1 MALNND
7 QLKQNIYDFLKVR
20 KYKPTSKDSDNKDT
34 SVPQDADLIEFT
46 FEKDGK
52 PFDKAWIT
60 IEGRNDLTLYYD
72 DDIFTGDD
80 GEDASKEWYQFIKE
94 LKRETID
101 QGIQGFRLRNKDHLN
116 DDLKQREYHTMK
128 EKISEGYHS
137 MGKKAS
143 YNDAVPS
150 IKIVLQHSRAIEEGE
165 QRYRH
170 VERIFLENIQGERI
184 LAPTNKPGLARVYA
198 RHLAEGGVPNDE
210 RWNHI
215 KSVCEDYT
223 KMAGFVRA
231 TRKGQFTE
239 SAQKLVNEGLNH
251 YQKLRE
257 SLSKM
262 TGHRGYNTYFESW
275 TPALMETEGDMSS
288 LNELFV
294 QEKLDPRIESVLP
307 ILSRLNKNLSE
318 AALVNE
324 LSQWADDVIN
334 EEDNKPTNKKDHR
347 AEEFKKERLKGCRC
361 KYKNGD
367 NKNCHIHS
375 MRMEEVEQIDELS
388 RDTLRSYLRKN
399 DTRVHRDAI
408 DMSNR
413 DKFRPIAK
421 NKLDIKNREDREARK
436 QDKNNAKKELGL
448 AKKDMGEG
456 VFTGLGKMMMKHRL
470 KKGITQDERSEDDAI
485 DTMQGYDFHDE
496 ERLDHEDDFVKAYKA
511 RQRKEKALAR
521 LSKFDEATDLKTI
534 PEAEWDYN
542 PFKDGS
548 ASDYPSPEED
558 NAALKNAVIKMWKN
572 GKDIFEIAQEL
583 ECDDVDVKDIVD
595 AYENDGELDSY
606 ENDDSD
612 YAKDHPDHPDYFN
625 EDLARLK
632 KLLGN

>member
-7 QLKQNIYDFLKVR
+7 QLKQNIFDFLKVR
-20 KYKPTSKDSDNKDT
+20 KLKPTPKDSANKDT

-52 PFDKAWIT
+52 QFDKAWIT
-60 IEGRNDLTLYYD
+60 IEGRNDLTVYYD

-80 GEDASKEWYQFIKE
+80 GEDASKEWYQFLKE

-101 QGIQGFRLRNKDHLN
+101 LGIQGFRLRNKDHLN

-150 IKIVLQHSRAIEEGE
+150 IKIVLQHSRALEEGE

-170 VERIFLENIQGERI
+170 VERIFLENAQGERI
-184 LAPTNKPGLARVYA
+184 LSPTNKPGLARVYA

-215 KSVCEDYT
+215 KSVCEDYS

-239 SAQKLVNEGLNH
+239 SAQKLVTEGLNH
-251 YQKLRE
+251 YQHLRE
-257 SLSKM
+257 TLGKM
-262 TGHRGYNTYFESW
+262 TSHRGYNNYFESW

-307 ILSRLNKNLSE
+307 ILSRLNKNISE
-318 AALVNE
+318 ATLVNE
-324 LSQWADDVIN
+324 LSDWADKIIEGDDPAPRVTHTCEKCGKKWQLQHHCKGKKEEVAEGSADEPVHKDDDADDKRWDDEEDEEDQLDEALKIKSTQDTYNPDAHAQRIADKITSGNNLDKLHNIPHDTAIYKYIERYFEKNKLPEKIFGRVATKVFKKLNDTGRTSMYN
-334 EEDNKPTNKKDHR
+334 EE
-347 AEEFKKERLKGCRC
+347 ASL
-361 KYKNGD
+361 
-367 NKNCHIHS
+367 
-375 MRMEEVEQIDELS
+375 EEVEQ
-388 RDTLRSYLRKN
+388 
-399 DTRVHRDAI
+399 V
-408 DMSNR
+408 
-413 DKFRPIAK
+413 
-421 NKLDIKNREDREARK
+421 
-436 QDKNNAKKELGL
+436 
-448 AKKDMGEG
+448 
-456 VFTGLGKMMMKHRL
+456 
-470 KKGITQDERSEDDAI
+470 
-485 DTMQGYDFHDE
+485 
-496 ERLDHEDDFVKAYKA
+496 
-511 RQRKEKALAR
+511 
-521 LSKFDEATDLKTI
+521 DEATDLKSI
-534 PEAEWDYN
+534 PEAEWDHD
-542 PFKDGS
+542 PFRIEK
-548 ASDYPSPEED
+548 ASDYPTDDE
-558 NAALKNAVIKMWKN
+558 NTAALKNAVIKMWN
-572 GKDIFEIAQEL
+572 DGKLILEIADEL
-583 ECDDVDVKDIVD
+583 NIPDADVLDIVD

-632 KLLGN
+632 KLLRN

>member
-7 QLKQNIYDFLKVR
+7 QLKQNIFDFLKVR
-20 KYKPTSKDSDNKDT
+20 KLKPTPKDSANKDT

-52 PFDKAWIT
+52 QFDKAWIT
-60 IEGRNDLTLYYD
+60 IEGRSDLTLYYD

-80 GEDASKEWYQFIKE
+80 GEDASKEWYQFVKE

-101 QGIQGFRLRNKDHLN
+101 LGIQGFRLRNKDHLN

-150 IKIVLQHSRAIEEGE
+150 IKIVLQHSRALEEGE

-170 VERIFLENIQGERI
+170 VERIFLENAQGERI
-184 LAPTNKPGLARVYA
+184 LSPTNKPGLARVYA

-215 KSVCEDYT
+215 KSVCEDYS

-239 SAQKLVNEGLNH
+239 SAQKLVTEGLNH
-251 YQKLRE
+251 YQHLRE
-257 SLSKM
+257 TLGKM

-334 EEDNKPTNKKDHR
+334 EEDAKPKNKKDHR
-347 AEEFKKERLKGCRC
+347 AEKFKKERLTGCRC
-361 KYKNGD
+361 KYTNGD
-367 NKNCHIHS
+367 NKKCHIHS
-375 MRMEEVEQIDELS
+375 VSDEEQVDEALKIKSTQDTYNPDAHAQRIADKITFGNNLDKLHNIQHDTAIYRYIERYFEKNKLPEKIFGRVATKVFKKLDDTGRTSMYNEEASLEEVEL
-388 RDTLRSYLRKN
+388 
-399 DTRVHRDAI
+399 
-408 DMSNR
+408 
-413 DKFRPIAK
+413 
-421 NKLDIKNREDREARK
+421 
-436 QDKNNAKKELGL
+436 
-448 AKKDMGEG
+448 
-456 VFTGLGKMMMKHRL
+456 
-470 KKGITQDERSEDDAI
+470 
-485 DTMQGYDFHDE
+485 
-496 ERLDHEDDFVKAYKA
+496 
-511 RQRKEKALAR
+511 
-521 LSKFDEATDLKTI
+521 DEATDLKSI
-534 PEAEWDYN
+534 PEAEWDHD
-542 PFKDGS
+542 PFRIEK
-548 ASDYPSPEED
+548 ASDYPTDDE
-558 NAALKNAVIKMWKN
+558 NKTALKNAVIKMWKA

-595 AYENDGELDSY
+595 NYENDGEYDSY
-606 ENDDSD
+606 RNDDSD

-625 EDLARLK
+625 EDIARLK

>member
-7 QLKQNIYDFLKVR
+7 QLKQNIFDFLKVR
-20 KYKPTSKDSDNKDT
+20 KLKPTPKDSANKDT

-52 PFDKAWIT
+52 QFDKAWIT
-60 IEGRNDLTLYYD
+60 IEGRSDLTLYYD

-80 GEDASKEWYQFIKE
+80 GEDASKEWYQFVKE

-101 QGIQGFRLRNKDHLN
+101 LGIQGFRLRNKDHLN

-150 IKIVLQHSRAIEEGE
+150 IKIVLQHSRSLEEGE

-170 VERIFLENIQGERI
+170 VERIFLENAQGERI
-184 LAPTNKPGLARVYA
+184 LSPTNKPGLARVYA

-215 KSVCEDYT
+215 KSVCEDYS

-239 SAQKLVNEGLNH
+239 SAQKLVTEGLNH
-251 YQKLRE
+251 YQHLRE
-257 SLSKM
+257 TLGKM
-262 TGHRGYNTYFESW
+262 TGHRGYNNYFESW

-334 EEDNKPTNKKDHR
+334 EEDAKPKNKKDHR
-347 AEEFKKERLKGCRC
+347 AEKFKKERLKGCRC
-361 KYKNGD
+361 KYTNGD
-367 NKNCHIHS
+367 NKKCHIHS
-375 MRMEEVEQIDELS
+375 VSDEEQVDEALKIKSTQDTYNPDAHAQRIADKITFGNNLDKLHNIQHDTAIYRHIERYFEKNKLPEKIFGRVATKVFKKLDDTGRTSMYNEEKDEHEYGYEGDMAMSQLKSIIANAQRLYDMLEPETDLPEWVQSKITLAEDYIVTATNYCAGELDEEVVVEGSEGKTPETETEVNLAKKSGDPNKITYGDVIKARIQS
-388 RDTLRSYLRKN
+388 
-399 DTRVHRDAI
+399 
-408 DMSNR
+408 
-413 DKFRPIAK
+413 AK
-421 NKLDIKNREDREARK
+421 NKA
-436 QDKNNAKKELGL
+436 
-448 AKKDMGEG
+448 
-456 VFTGLGKMMMKHRL
+456 L
-470 KKGITQDERSEDDAI
+470 KKGD
-485 DTMQGYDFHDE
+485 
-496 ERLDHEDDFVKAYKA
+496 
-511 RQRKEKALAR
+511 
-521 LSKFDEATDLKTI
+521 
-534 PEAEWDYN
+534 
-542 PFKDGS
+542 
-548 ASDYPSPEED
+548 
-558 NAALKNAVIKMWKN
+558 
-572 GKDIFEIAQEL
+572 
-583 ECDDVDVKDIVD
+583 
-595 AYENDGELDSY
+595 
-606 ENDDSD
+606 
-612 YAKDHPDHPDYFN
+612 
-625 EDLARLK
+625 
-632 KLLGN
+632 